1 MSNRK
6 EENEQLREQVEKAG
20 VEAKAL
26 LNNPLLSSFFTKT
39 ADDCFNSFC
48 NLPQDATLEDYRAI
62 HHKAIHLHKFKRSL
76 EIHTITL
83 DDQRSDDMRLEAI
96 KEAIKETL
104 PDLEET
110 KKTVKPN
117 I

>member
-1 MSNRK
+1 MFNK
-6 EENEQLREQVEKAG
+6 EENELIREQIERAG

-76 EIHTITL
+76 EIHTIKL
-83 DDQRSDDMRLEAI
+83 DDQRSDDMRLD
-96 KEAIKETL
+96 KIKETL

>member
-1 MSNRK
+1 MFDRK
-6 EENEQLREQVEKAG
+6 EENEQLRERVEKAG

-26 LNNPLLSSFFTKT
+26 LNNPRIVSFFKLKV
-39 ADDCFNSFC
+39 DECFNSFC

-62 HHKAIHLHKFKRSL
+62 HHFMTNIHKFERSL
-76 EIHTITL
+76 VIHTIKL
-83 DDQRSDDMRLEAI
+83 DDQRLDDMRLD
-96 KEAIKETL
+96 KIKETL